1 MIGQTHCLNSHA
13 SIHILEEGHP
23 HQIQPEML
31 LYDSSDIKIA
41 WNGLK
46 YFFFKKITRKA
57 AINMDNCDNAVLK
70 ISNKFNRCD
79 FATVKEDESN
89 LHSTK
94 DVTVLTF

>member
-1 MIGQTHCLNSHA
+1 
-13 SIHILEEGHP
+13 
-23 HQIQPEML
+23 
-31 LYDSSDIKIA
+31 
-41 WNGLK
+41 
-46 YFFFKKITRKA
+46 
-57 AINMDNCDNAVLK
+57 MDNCDNAVLK